1 VPVSEAGSAALQCGR
16 DHAAGGDDVSEPIQ
30 RSNEGV
36 EPSLHAAAAEPI
48 HPQPPTPL
56 APKRPRNSDLPA
68 RLLTA
73 AVLVPAVLYLV
84 ALGGLAYLLAI
95 MVIVVLGQREFYGL
109 IEHKGARPELRLGLA
124 AGAALPV
131 IAYIGS
137 EYHTTLLMTATL
149 LGTLVMQLRKARI
162 HEALSSVSGTFF
174 GVFYVGWLLSHAIV
188 LRFFSEATAMRFGYS
203 AESLAAATGLVP
215 DAGIFFMIYT
225 LTAVVFCDAGAYF
238 AGRAFGRRKLAPTV
252 SPGKTVEGA
261 IGGIVAGLV
270 GGLACKLVFDVAW
283 PQLSRGLDWTAVA
296 LFAIVLSIV
305 GILGD
310 LIESL
315 LKRDAER
322 KDAGWLLPGMGGVL
336 DRIDSPLLAIPVM
349 YYMLTFYFFV
359 QVGPR

>member
-1 VPVSEAGSAALQCGR
+1 
-16 DHAAGGDDVSEPIQ
+16 VSEPIEQ
-30 RSNEGV
+30 RGRGDRGA
-36 EPSLHAAAAEPI
+36 PRLATAEPL

-56 APKRPRNSDLPA
+56 APKRASNGDLPA

-73 AVLVPAVLYLV
+73 AVLVPAVLYII
-84 ALGGLAYLLAI
+84 ALGGLSYLLTVMA
-95 MVIVVLGQREFYGL
+95 IVVLGQREFYGL
-109 IEHKGARPELRLGLA
+109 IEHKGARPEVRFGLA

-149 LGTLVMQLRKARI
+149 LGTLVLQLRKARI
-162 HEALSSVSGTFF
+162 EEALSSVSGTFF

-203 AESLAAATGLVP
+203 SESLAAATGLVP
-215 DAGIFFMIYT
+215 DAGIFFMVYT
-225 LTAVVFCDAGAYF
+225 LTVVVWCDAGAYF

-261 IGGIVAGLV
+261 IGGILSGLA
-270 GGLACKLVFDVAW
+270 GGLICKLLFDLAW
-283 PQLSRGLDWTAVA
+283 PPLSRGLDWTAVA

>member
-1 VPVSEAGSAALQCGR
+1 M
-16 DHAAGGDDVSEPIQ
+16 SEPIQ
-30 RSNEGV
+30 HRPV
-36 EPSLHAAAAEPI
+36 EAGSKPAAEEPL
-48 HPQPPTPL
+48 HPLPPTPVS
-56 APKRPRNSDLPA
+56 PRPHRNSDLPA

-73 AVLVPAVLYLV
+73 AILVPAVLYVV
-84 ALGGLAYLLAI
+84 ATGGLLYLFTVMA
-95 MVIVVLGQREFYGL
+95 IVVLGQREFYGL
-109 IEHKGARPELRLGLA
+109 IEHKGARPEVRFGLA

-131 IAYIGS
+131 IAYLGN

-149 LGTLVMQLRKARI
+149 LATLVLQLRKARI
-162 HEALSSVSGTFF
+162 HQALASVSGTFF
-174 GVFYVGWLLSHAIV
+174 GVFYVGWLLSHAVV
-188 LRFFSEATAMRFGYS
+188 LRFFSEAAAKRFGFS
-203 AESLAAATGLVP
+203 SETLAAATGLVP
-215 DAGIFFMIYT
+215 DAGIFFMVYT
-225 LTAVVFCDAGAYF
+225 LTVVVFCDAGAYF

-261 IGGIVAGLV
+261 IGGLVAGV
-270 GGLACKLVFDVAW
+270 AGGLLCKLVFQLAW
-283 PQLSRGLDWTAVA
+283 PTLSRGLDWTAVA
-296 LFAIVLSIV
+296 LFGIVLSIF

-349 YYMLTFYFFV
+349 YYMLSFYFFL

>member
-1 VPVSEAGSAALQCGR
+1 M
-16 DHAAGGDDVSEPIQ
+16 SEPIQ
-30 RSNEGV
+30 QTSAPGSSAAPE
-36 EPSLHAAAAEPI
+36 EPLHPL
-48 HPQPPTPL
+48 PPTPL
-56 APKRPRNSDLPA
+56 APRPEQHSDLQA

-73 AVLVPAVLYLV
+73 AILVPAVLYV
-84 ALGGLAYLLAI
+84 IAQGGLLYLFTVMA
-95 MVIVVLGQREFYGL
+95 IVVLGQREFYGL
-109 IEHKGARPELRLGLA
+109 IEHKGARPEVRFGLA

-131 IAYIGS
+131 IAYIGN

-149 LGTLVMQLRKARI
+149 LATLVLQLRKARI
-162 HEALSSVSGTFF
+162 HQALASVSGTFF
-174 GVFYVGWLLSHAIV
+174 GVFYVGWLLSHAVV
-188 LRFFSEATAMRFGYS
+188 LRFFSEATATRFGYS
-203 AESLAAATGLVP
+203 AETLAAATGLVP
-215 DAGIFFMIYT
+215 DAGSFFMVFT
-225 LTAVVFCDAGAYF
+225 LSVVVFCDAGAYF

-261 IGGIVAGLV
+261 IGGILTGVVAGL
-270 GGLACKLVFDVAW
+270 LCKLVFQLAW
-283 PQLSRGLDWTAVA
+283 PALSRSLDWTAVV
-296 LFAIVLSIV
+296 LFGIVLSIV

-349 YYMLTFYFFV
+349 YYMLTFYFFL